1 MTRSDHSATPAPV
14 GRTDSTRPRPA
25 RRGGDRRPYPSAP
38 ARTATS
44 RRGTRRASTPT
55 RSRTAFT
62 APTPATVWACGPSP
76 IDPDTTWPTPLLT
89 KIVTSFS
96 EPGDRVVVLPW
107 PTAAP
112 RPPHGPVG
120 ADGLID
126 HAPTVEPDDEL
137 ATALAAIT
145 DLARR
150 ARVVRVEPDPTA
162 SGRASRPFW
171 ADLVGTPDN
180 TPAPEPDAL
189 PGGAPDAAP
198 NRLDIT
204 AADADL
210 IITSLRP
217 EHSADHAS
225 DHVALLAARLLR
237 VGGILAVLTH
247 CDWSRGELVDPTGP
261 VVASRAKRRP
271 ALPPAHRRPAHAH
284 PRRAVRSCTPPDHS
298 HRRGAHT
305 GTAHTGAGCP
315 HRTAGSP
322 PTSWSSPNHTITNPR
337 RWRRPPWSR
346 PDHSDDTHLAPPPTT
361 RHPSR
366 ERHSRG

>member
-14 GRTDSTRPRPA
+14 GRTDSTRPR
-25 RRGGDRRPYPSAP
+25 RTGHDGDRRPYPSAP

-44 RRGTRRASTPT
+44 RRGTRRTSAPT
-55 RSRTAFT
+55 RSHTAST
-62 APTPATVWACGPSP
+62 APTPATVWACGPTP
-76 IDPDTTWPTPLLT
+76 IDPDAPWPTPILT

-107 PTAAP
+107 PTATP
-112 RPPHGPVG
+112 TPPHGPG
-120 ADGLID
+120 RADALID

-137 ATALAAIT
+137 ATVLAAIT

-150 ARVVRVEPDPTA
+150 ARVLRLEPDLTA
-162 SGRASRPFW
+162 GGRASRPFW

-198 NRLDIT
+198 HRLDV
-204 AADADL
+204 ASADADL

-217 EHSADHAS
+217 EPNADRAS

-247 CDWSRGELVDPTGP
+247 SDWSQGELVDPTGP
-261 VVASRAKRRP
+261 VVASAQNADLLYLQHIVALHTPIHCGQFVGHLHGAEAPTHDRAHGHGLP
-271 ALPPAHRRPAHAH
+271 APHRRISSDVLVFAQPHDH
-284 PRRAVRSCTPPDHS
+284 QPP
-298 HRRGAHT
+298 
-305 GTAHTGAGCP
+305 P
-315 HRTAGSP
+315 
-322 PTSWSSPNHTITNPR
+322 
-337 RWRRPPWSR
+337 
-346 PDHSDDTHLAPPPTT
+346 LAPAAAVVETGLT
-361 RHPSR
+361 R
-366 ERHSRG
+366 

>member
-1 MTRSDHSATPAPV
+1 MTHSDHSTTPAPG
-14 GRTDSTRPRPA
+14 GRTDSTRPGPA
-25 RRGGDRRPYPSAP
+25 RRGGDRGPYPSAL
-38 ARTATS
+38 AGRAAS
-44 RRGTRRASTPT
+44 RRGTHRASTPT
-55 RSRTAFT
+55 RSRTAST

-89 KIVTSFS
+89 TIVTSFS

-126 HAPTVEPDDEL
+126 YAPTVEPGDEL
-137 ATALAAIT
+137 ATVLAAIT

-162 SGRASRPFW
+162 SGRVSRPFW

-180 TPAPEPDAL
+180 TRVPGSDAL

-217 EHSADHAS
+217 EHSADHTS
-225 DHVALLAARLLR
+225 DHIARLAAGLLR

-247 CDWSRGELVDPTGP
+247 SDWSRGELIDPTGP
-261 VVASRAKRRP
+261 MVASAQNADLLYLQHIVALHTPIRGGQLLVHLPPTTVTAQAPTRHHTHGRGRRP
-271 ALPPAHRRPAHAH
+271 APHRRVSSDVLVFAQPHDH
-284 PRRAVRSCTPPDHS
+284 QPP
-298 HRRGAHT
+298 
-305 GTAHTGAGCP
+305 P
-315 HRTAGSP
+315 
-322 PTSWSSPNHTITNPR
+322 
-337 RWRRPPWSR
+337 
-346 PDHSDDTHLAPPPTT
+346 LAPAAVVETGCL
-361 RHPSR
+361 R
-366 ERHSRG
+366 